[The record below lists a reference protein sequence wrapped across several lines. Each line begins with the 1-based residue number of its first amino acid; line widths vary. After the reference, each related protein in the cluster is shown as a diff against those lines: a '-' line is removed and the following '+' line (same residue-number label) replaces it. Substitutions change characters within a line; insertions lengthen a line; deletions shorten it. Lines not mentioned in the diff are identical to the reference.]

1 MKSSRKILLSEQ
13 ADLYARGKYD
23 YYNQWMFDE
32 PLFISKAEDEDIQ
45 ALQKVL
51 HKFIKFFVQNYD
63 NWSHLMPLNP
73 ESKRVIDSFKHR
85 PYTTGSYRVDTVFDQ
100 NRQQKIIETTCRF
113 ALNGFFIAS
122 NSAYFSR
129 AYQATFP
136 DCPPAI
142 DRHPLFMGYL
152 EKLIGNH
159 KRIIV
164 LKNADSRNSSKFF
177 IPIFKDI
184 GLDVVVI
191 MPEEVDQRKSELKNG
206 FVVSE
211 LSIEELES
219 LSDETLAVLSESDMI
234 NDLRTVILV
243 HDKRFYSVLG
253 RTEIR
258 EAVLSSEEIALLD
271 VFYVPTYS
279 NGEAPEVWEDARKN
293 KGSWIL
299 KHRSLGK
306 SEEIHAGVV
315 TSEEE
320 WQLLFTRTDIK
331 EFVLQRWVEQ
341 MKFDGTVNGEKFSDF
356 VTGTLL
362 FFDDNYFGPGFLRTS
377 SFPVTNITDD
387 RKMFCVTLS

>member
-1 MKSSRKILLSEQ
+1 MNLSRKTSLSEQ
-13 ADLYARGKYD
+13 VDLYAGRKYD

-32 PLFISKAEDEDIQ
+32 PLLISKAEDEDIQ
-45 ALQKVL
+45 ALQKIL
-51 HKFIKFFVQNYD
+51 YKFIIFFVQNYD
-63 NWSHLMPLNP
+63 DWSHLMPLNP
-73 ESKRVIDSFKHR
+73 ESRRVFDSFKDR
-85 PYTTGSYRVDTVFDQ
+85 PYTSGSYRVDTVFDQ

-136 DCPPAI
+136 GCPPAI
-142 DRHPLFMGYL
+142 DRHPLFMEYL
-152 EKLIGNH
+152 EKLIGDH

-177 IPIFKDI
+177 IPIFKDM
-184 GLDVVVI
+184 GFDVVVI
-191 MPEEVDQRKSELKNG
+191 LPEEVDRRKDELKSG

-219 LSDETLAVLSESDMI
+219 LSDETLAVLSTSDMI

-253 RTEIR
+253 SAEIR
-258 EAVLSSEEIALLD
+258 ETVLSSEEIALLD

-279 NGEAPEVWEDARKN
+279 NGEAPEVWEEARKN
-293 KGSWIL
+293 KESWIL

-306 SEEIHAGVV
+306 SEEVYAGAV

-320 WQLLFTRTDIK
+320 WQLLFVRADLK
-331 EFVLQRWVEQ
+331 EFVLQRWIEQ
-341 MKFDGTVNGEKFSDF
+341 MKFDGTVNGEAFSDF

-362 FFDDNYFGPGFLRTS
+362 FFDDNYFGPGFFRTS
-377 SFPVTNITDD
+377 SFPVTNVTDD
-387 RKMFCVTLS
+387 RKMFCVTLA